1 LGVAVP
7 EVASVAWPFSIAHT
21 IRIAAVY
28 LAVFVLVGLAFLY
41 A

>member
-1 LGVAVP
+1 VP
-7 EVASVAWPFSIAHT
+7 EVIAWPFSIAHT

-28 LAVFVLVGLAFLY
+28 LAMFALVGLALLY